1 MTRIS
6 ILSVACIVAVQGG
19 VACASSA
26 DDAPM
31 AGADGNAG
39 VADPSPGGNTGAP
52 GTAGGADEGVLTMAE
67 DLSDAQMLDVLK
79 VTSAAEVSRAHVAE
93 DKAQNAA
100 VRTFASRLIRDHTII
115 AYSAAVT
122 ANTMGLAPSTN
133 DVSPMVTRASD
144 AFQQGMNTMPS
155 GADFD
160 RRFIDVQIEADKGKL
175 ELVERMLAHADGV
188 PLRSLMAD
196 ELQAVQRHLD
206 EGSLIR
212 ITLK

>member
-6 ILSVACIVAVQGG
+6 ILSVACIVAIQGG
-19 VACASSA
+19 VACASTA

-31 AGADGNAG
+31 AGGGGTAGMDEASAGGNA
-39 VADPSPGGNTGAP
+39 GAP

-67 DLSDAQMLDVLK
+67 SLSDAQMLDVLK
-79 VTSAAEVSRAHVAE
+79 VTSTAEVSRARLGE
-93 DKAQNAA
+93 EKAQNAA
-100 VRTFASRLIRDHTII
+100 VRAFASKLIRDHTII

-122 ANTMGLAPSTN
+122 ANNMGLTPSTSN
-133 DVSPMVTRASD
+133 VAPMVTGASD
-144 AFQQGMNTMPS
+144 AFLQGMNTMPT

-160 RRFIDVQIEADKGKL
+160 RRFLDVQIEADKGKL

-196 ELQAVQRHLD
+196 ELQAIQRHLD
-206 EGSLIR
+206 EGGLIR
-212 ITLK
+212 FTLK